1 MVERSIKLS
10 YWRKGDFKRTGLEFG
25 SIYKDSLVQIRV
37 SICFVNL
44 FQKVKIWD
52 SCPYFREFYF

>member
-10 YWRKGDFKRTGLEFG
+10 YWRKGDFKTTGLEFG

-44 FQKVKIWD
+44 FQKVKI
-52 SCPYFREFYF
+52 